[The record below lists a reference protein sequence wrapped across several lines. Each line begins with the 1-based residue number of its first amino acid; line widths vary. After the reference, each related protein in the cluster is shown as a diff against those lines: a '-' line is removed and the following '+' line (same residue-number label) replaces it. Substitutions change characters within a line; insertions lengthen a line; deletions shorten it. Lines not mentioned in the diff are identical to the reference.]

1 MRQHHVRF
9 AYGGWRR
16 RQRSANV
23 CFGIRSRIC
32 LLSIYFETLWL
43 VVFVS
48 RLSGGRMALLAIPRT
63 AMAFLSSPTRTPQK
77 LNACPGTKHGLT
89 CDIACKEGFAI
100 HGFARATCNFGTFTS
115 LPACAEEGQKILRE
129 KVVTGYLIFSADSA
143 DHLEGH
149 ATSTAFLEVLLD
161 RQNFH
166 FEFRIQI

>member
-1 MRQHHVRF
+1 MVGCFRF
-9 AYGGWRR
+9 QVKWGPDGVTCDPAHRDG
-16 RQRSANV
+16 V
-23 CFGIRSRIC
+23 PF
-32 LLSIYFETLWL
+32 
-43 VVFVS
+43 
-48 RLSGGRMALLAIPRT
+48 IPN
-63 AMAFLSSPTRTPQK
+63 ADPQK